1 MAHAALRLLAIALPL
16 VGLGALWAYSDYASR
31 QGEEWDVP
39 IEGYDPRDLLRGHYV
54 EFTYDWPELDE
65 EDFVIADRLCL
76 HGEAPEIDYVT
87 RLEPDESDCDNEI
100 VVNLASVYGYDSLAT
115 GRLYL
120 DQDRALE
127 VDEILRE
134 RDQQGI
140 VTISLR
146 EDGIFTPIDIRFE
159 PLDEDE
165 GTEDDP
171 EDDDLEEGAEEDMEG

>member
-1 MAHAALRLLAIALPL
+1 MAGAVLRLLAIALPF

-31 QGEEWDVP
+31 RGEEWDVP

-54 EFTYDWPELDE
+54 EFTYDWPMLDE

-76 HGEAPEIDYVT
+76 HGEAPEIEYVT
-87 RLEPDESDCDNEI
+87 RLEAGESDCENEI
-100 VVNLASVYGYDSLAT
+100 VVNLASVYGYDSLIT

-127 VDEILRE
+127 VEGILRE

-140 VTISLR
+140 VTIRLR
-146 EDGIFTPIDIRFE
+146 EDGIFTPIEIRFE

-165 GTEDDP
+165 DAEDDEDP
-171 EDDDLEEGAEEDMEG
+171 EDEEE

>member
-1 MAHAALRLLAIALPL
+1 MAGAALRLIAIALPF
-16 VGLGALWAYSDYASR
+16 VGLGALWVYSDYVSR

-39 IEGYDPRDLLRGHYV
+39 IQGYDPRDLLRGHYV

-87 RLEPDESDCDNEI
+87 RLEPDEGDCENEI

-140 VTISLR
+140 VTIRLR
-146 EDGIFTPIDIRFE
+146 EDGIFTPIEIRFE
-159 PLDEDE
+159 PLDEDD
-165 GTEDDP
+165 EDDGDSEDEDL
-171 EDDDLEEGAEEDMEG
+171 EDDDEA